1 MSFYLRRLL
10 ILSRQNN
17 RPLMEYGNIS
27 MFGFFSRKSK
37 AASEKRSPASE
48 NKGGSLLVPLI
59 VVPRSKIEKLSEEP
73 FQLVVAIMQFAVTMT
88 SKGLYRHPEINPKA
102 MQVFHADW
110 YSSEVKNG
118 GHSQFIHN
126 AGREID
132 IVIANARAGLGACGA
147 KGQLATLEKM
157 SAWVAKYPDKA
168 AMQTGFEGGRD
179 AFLDTLDDAFYEA
192 DEAVRMEDL
201 LARWIASWPDLQ
213 VVDDDDYNDAIDR
226 LVLSNPQREGRLLH
240 ESVSKLVRQ
249 MLSQREVGAG
259 LACAKIAPPEI
270 KLGFGMARILDVD
283 GEKQM
288 VFQLRTNAK
297 ELRLC
302 AETKV
307 SVAVY
312 EHIAPE
318 DPPIVRP
325 GENQLG
331 ANAPRIGARLG
342 HAEGLEINAVIELAE
357 QYHAPVAVDLLL
369 RKAGFDPADAVVSA
383 NSVVQTAEG
392 PVVNWVVL
400 VADRAFLFLSSPYG
414 GVLLRGK
421 DDEKLAEAT
430 MSELDEHFD
439 RSAAAG

>member
-1 MSFYLRRLL
+1 MS
-10 ILSRQNN
+10 
-17 RPLMEYGNIS
+17 
-27 MFGFFSRKSK
+27 GFFSRKSK
-37 AASEKRSPASE
+37 AASEKKSLASE
-48 NKGGSLLVPLI
+48 DNKEGSLLVPLI
-59 VVPRSKIEKLSEEP
+59 VVPRSKIEEAGEEP
-73 FQLVVAIMQFAVTMT
+73 FQLVVAIMQFAVTMI
-88 SKGLYRHPEINPKA
+88 SKGLYRYQEINPKA

-126 AGREID
+126 AAREID
-132 IVIANARAGLGACGA
+132 TMIANARAGLSACEA

-157 SAWVAKYPDKA
+157 SAWVARHPDKA
-168 AMQTGFEGGRD
+168 ARQTGFEGGRD
-179 AFLDTLDDAFYEA
+179 DFLDTLDDAFYEA
-192 DEAVRMEDL
+192 DEAAPLDGL
-201 LARWIASWPDLQ
+201 LARWITSWPDLQ
-213 VVDDDDYNDAIDR
+213 IVDDDDYDDAIDR
-226 LVLSNPQREGRLLH
+226 IVLSNPQREGRLLH
-240 ESVSKLVRQ
+240 ESVGKLVSQ

-259 LACAKIAPPEI
+259 LACARISPSEI
-270 KLGFGMARILDVD
+270 KQAFGMARMLDVE

-288 VFQLRTNAK
+288 VFQLRTSAK

-302 AETKV
+302 AATKTH
-307 SVAVY
+307 VAVY

-318 DPPIVRP
+318 DPPVIRP
-325 GENQLG
+325 GENPLG
-331 ANAPRIGARLG
+331 ANAPRVGVRLG
-342 HAEGLEINAVIELAE
+342 HAEGTEIETVIELAE

-400 VADRAFLFLSSPYG
+400 ASDRAFLFLSSPNG

-421 DDEKLAEAT
+421 DDEKLAEAA
-430 MSELDEHFD
+430 MPELHEHFD